1 MERRA
6 QEEGQRSSVAESAD
20 RSIVARARRVRDL
33 RQEAAASRDTAAVGA
48 DNSTRAD
55 FVAFSQIPGHL
66 LSHFRAI
73 PESDGGVPPAFVI
86 MTESEQDFMGENMG
100 LEMEA
105 WRLLVKSPV
114 LALPQIQYCQYW
126 LDWAVAT
133 KRLPEGAR
141 CMMMNPNAYEASVRN
156 PSEVLTH
163 HGTHNADQ
171 QDVHIRAHGY
181 PMAVW
186 RWVVSPDL
194 DEDALDAGFELV

>member
-1 MERRA
+1 MRN
-6 QEEGQRSSVAESAD
+6 
-20 RSIVARARRVRDL
+20 L
-33 RQEAAASRDTAAVGA
+33 RQEREAWENSAAYGA

-66 LSHFRAI
+66 LAHFKVI
-73 PESDGGVPPAFVI
+73 PDSDGGVRPAFLR
-86 MTESEQDFMGENMG
+86 MTQAEQDFMGENMG

-141 CMMMNPNAYEASVRN
+141 CTMMNPNAYEASVRN

-163 HGTHNADQ
+163 HGTHDADQ

-194 DEDALDAGFELV
+194 GGDTLDAGFELVGTSTNQEVATAAAER